1 MLDEGHKIKNHE
13 SNAAQALHGIGA
25 QMRIILSGT
34 PLQNNLIE
42 RKSPTSGLL
51 CNLSVLISVCVS

>member
-1 MLDEGHKIKNHE
+1 MSLGARSTLSFVNADPILRTRHKIKNHE

-34 PLQNNLIE
+34 PLQNNLME
-42 RKSPTSGLL
+42 RE
-51 CNLSVLISVCVS
+51 